1 MAIRRPHL
9 KCWKTKESLV
19 NVRGLCCPGE
29 NGFFAEEWKRKDM
42 IQAGGAGRDGG
53 VGLEDWVEKE
63 TTFVNF
69 ELYFHFL
76 ITVILS
82 P

>member
-1 MAIRRPHL
+1 
-9 KCWKTKESLV
+9 
-19 NVRGLCCPGE
+19 
-29 NGFFAEEWKRKDM
+29 M
-42 IQAGGAGRDGG
+42 IQAGGAGGDGG